1 MSSIFLIFRGY
12 LPITIRTTL
21 SRNKEKKEIRDR
33 TMRPSSGT
41 SLDLS
46 HSAVQPKAKFTK
58 LFESSSIPIK
68 ERAFGKKRNL
78 KVPIA
83 KLNPQIQSKAPNFS
97 QLETQKLSQKIRFK
111 LRTLTRTRLL

>member
-1 MSSIFLIFRGY
+1 
-12 LPITIRTTL
+12 
-21 SRNKEKKEIRDR
+21 
-33 TMRPSSGT
+33 MRPSSGT

-97 QLETQKLSQKIRFK
+97 QLETQKTEPKDPIQAKNTDQNKTLMTRFRNNK
-111 LRTLTRTRLL
+111 TLRKGLVGCALMRG